1 MRDLPFKACFS
12 LLLAF
17 LIVSCADS
25 DEEAREAYAS
35 KQLLSQAELGD
46 FSHGIALGDLRFR
59 FLWRLREDSID
70 IKLQAPTN
78 GWVAVG
84 FNPETGENMKGANLL
99 IGFVTA
105 GKAEVVDHYGTMKD
119 KHKYDDRIGGQT
131 DVSNVS
137 GFEAGGTTEVQFT
150 IPLDSGDAKDRP
162 LSLEDDNTVLLAY
175 GNSDRIVLKH
185 KFRAILRLNLST
197 GAHRVVKMK

>member
-1 MRDLPFKACFS
+1 MKELPLKACLP

-25 DEEAREAYAS
+25 ADEAAETYAS
-35 KQLLSQAELGD
+35 KQLLTEAELGGYG
-46 FSHGIALGDLRFR
+46 HGIEVADMR

-70 IKLQAPTN
+70 IKLAAPTK

-84 FNPETGENMKGANLL
+84 FNPENGEDMGGANLI
-99 IGFVTA
+99 IGLVKA
-105 GKAEVVDHYGTMKD
+105 GRAEVLDHYGIMKE
-119 KHKYDDRIGGQT
+119 KHKDDEKIGGQA

-137 GFEAGGTTEVQFT
+137 GSEANGTTELEFT

-162 LSLEDDNTVLLAY
+162 LSIQDDNIVLLAY
-175 GNSDRIVLKH
+175 GKSDIIVLKH
-185 KFRAILRLNLST
+185 KFRALLKLNLST
-197 GAHRVVKMK
+197 GEHRVVKMN

>member
-1 MRDLPFKACFS
+1 MKELPLKACLS

-25 DEEAREAYAS
+25 ADEAAETYAS
-35 KQLLSQAELGD
+35 KQLLTEAELGGYG
-46 FSHGIALGDLRFR
+46 HGIEVADMR

-70 IKLQAPTN
+70 IKLAAPTK

-84 FNPETGENMKGANLL
+84 FNPENGEDMGGANLI
-99 IGFVTA
+99 IGLVKA
-105 GKAEVVDHYGTMKD
+105 GRAEVLDHYGIMKE
-119 KHKYDDRIGGQT
+119 KHKDDEKIGGQA

-137 GFEAGGTTEVQFT
+137 GSEANGTTELEFT

-162 LSLEDDNTVLLAY
+162 LSIQDDNIVLLAY
-175 GNSDRIVLKH
+175 GKSDIIVLKH
-185 KFRAILRLNLST
+185 KFRALLRLNLST
-197 GAHRVVKMK
+197 GEHSVVKLN